1 MTSDL
6 TAERVARNDA
16 IFREANEGIRDAA
29 EEHGMSQHVPFLC
42 ECPVPA
48 CTEIVHLSLDQ
59 YEAIRANPI
68 RFVNAVGHQQAAPEH
83 KRVVAEHDGHVVID
97 KRGRAADVAAE
108 LDPRSSD
115 AEATG
120 S

>member
-1 MTSDL
+1 MASDL

-16 IFREANEGIRDAA
+16 IFREANEGIRDSA
-29 EEHGMSQHVPFLC
+29 ERHGMNEQVPFLC
-42 ECPVPA
+42 ECPQPT
-48 CTEIVHLSLDQ
+48 CTEIVQLSMDQ

-68 RFVNAVGHQQAAPEH
+68 RFVNAVGHQRAAPEH
-83 KRVVAEHDGHVVID
+83 KRVVSEQEGHVVIE
-97 KRGRAADVAAE
+97 KRGRAADIAAE
-108 LDPRSSD
+108 LDPRSGD